1 MKALYLSILLL
12 IGFSSVAQDSTPN
25 AVVTKSDELT
35 KVSLFHPNGELAQE
49 GYLKNNLLHGKW
61 VKYSE
66 EGEKMCLA
74 NYKKGKRE
82 GTWLFWT
89 DESLTEV
96 EFKNN
101 KILKKVSWENKG
113 KLVSSQK

>member
-1 MKALYLSILLL
+1 
-12 IGFSSVAQDSTPN
+12 
-25 AVVTKSDELT
+25 
-35 KVSLFHPNGELAQE
+35 
-49 GYLKNNLLHGKW
+49 
-61 VKYSE
+61 
-66 EGEKMCLA
+66 MCLA

-113 KLVSSQK
+113 KIVSSQK